1 MSKKT
6 IIWTFKKIS
15 EIDIQDDNF
24 FLQDAKKIITATPI
38 IKETRTKKNS
48 EHYTGTIHSVKGQTH
63 SATLYLETYYKKN
76 YESFVLK
83 EFFEGKNCV
92 DITNS
97 IKDEIDKIEIEI
109 TKLKSGH
116 GEKTRKAKIKTLQ
129 AKIVLIE
136 RYAKMMYVGFSRPQ
150 HLLCFAIDESRF
162 NQLKIDTSLWDV
174 INV

>member
-1 MSKKT
+1 M
-6 IIWTFKKIS
+6 
-15 EIDIQDDNF
+15 Q
-24 FLQDAKKIITATPI
+24 KKIITATPI

-63 SATLYLETYYKKN
+63 SATLYLETYFKKN

-83 EFFEGKNCV
+83 EFFEGRNCI
-92 DITNS
+92 DIINN

-109 TKLKSGH
+109 TKLKNGY
-116 GEKTRKAKIKTLQ
+116 GEKTRKAKIKALQ

-150 HLLCFAIDESRF
+150 HLLCFAIDESRC
-162 NQLKIDTSLWDV
+162 NQLRIDTTLWDV